1 MSDHNATS
9 GELPFGPRILP
20 ASDPGEVPQ
29 GFYPLRLALPAFG
42 RVLDLTRPEMI
53 AGRHSEA
60 DIQLTHPEVS
70 RRHCKFVFRDGAWSV
85 VDLNSVNGVFVNE
98 EPAPNR
104 RLESFDMIRIGR
116 FVLVVQPPAGTDA
129 DGTHILRFPP
139 PMPVER
145 RKAS

>member
-1 MSDHNATS
+1 MSEQNGVRGD
-9 GELPFGPRILP
+9 EPFGPRIVP
-20 ASDPGEVPQ
+20 ASDAGEMPP
-29 GFYPLRLALPAFG
+29 GFYQLRLALPAFG
-42 RVLDLTRPEMI
+42 RVLDLPRPDMV

-60 DIQLTHPEVS
+60 DIHLPHPEIS
-70 RRHCKFVFRDGAWSV
+70 RRHCRFVFRDGGWDV

-98 EPAPNR
+98 ERTTTR
-104 RLESFDMIRIGR
+104 RLEPFDMIRIGR

-129 DGTHILRFPP
+129 DGTAILRFPP